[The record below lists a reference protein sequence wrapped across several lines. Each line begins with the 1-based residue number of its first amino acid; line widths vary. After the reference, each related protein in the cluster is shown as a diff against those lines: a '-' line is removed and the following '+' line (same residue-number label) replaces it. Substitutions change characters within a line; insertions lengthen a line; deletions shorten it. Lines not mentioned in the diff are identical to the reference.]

1 MKPLPLEHQLPVER
15 LKRFLQK
22 NPDQARELAVN
33 YFEDFLA
40 LANDCKKLQAD
51 FEALQSQLIQLQ
63 EQQQPKRKSPQLPS
77 FL

>member
-22 NPDQARELAVN
+22 NPDQAKELAVN

-40 LANDCKKLQAD
+40 LANDCKKLQARGD
-51 FEALQSQLIQLQ
+51 AL
-63 EQQQPKRKSPQLPS
+63 KS
-77 FL
+77 